1 MAVDD
6 MTGLLLSLVCS
17 ACFGYIALG
26 KAMVRFDCS
35 VQAFVPSAGL
45 LAPPGELIVALA
57 LLCVDLPEGGSNS
70 GVVGGGQSGGRGA
83 DLETCL
89 LALTMMLAAF
99 LVVWREQGKSFM
111 VQQVRT
117 NPRAHPR
124 RVTRVALL
132 RG

>member
-1 MAVDD
+1 L
-6 MTGLLLSLVCS
+6 TGLLLSLVCS

-35 VQAFVPSAGL
+35 VQGFVPSAGL

-57 LLCVDLPEGGSNS
+57 LLCVDLPEAASS
-70 GVVGGGQSGGRGA
+70 VGRQSGGRGA
-83 DLETCL
+83 DLQTFL

-111 VQQVRT
+111 VQQVRIYAPAT
-117 NPRAHPR
+117 S
-124 RVTRVALL
+124 
-132 RG
+132 